1 MKRTLIVLFWCGLA
15 VSLSSFA
22 QEMPTWDLSRDLQIS
37 FTQGSNGVW
46 YFMESASRVHDP
58 ALYRLLP
65 RYLAPCQN
73 AERTFA
79 GVGCWHGTEDQIP
92 DCFGAGCGLKTEV
105 AFNFTS
111 KPVPYQE
118 ALGSYVPHM
127 ARLMATWDRYAIVAW
142 QSPLTGFVKV
152 SARFGFQ
159 NIIGIGMDWSVDKGA
174 VSRLRN
180 GTFFISSW
188 TTPGVVT
195 TSLTRLT
202 CVQPSAKCHSTC
214 FRQPC
219 APCVSASLLN
229 DPETRGAPGS

>member
-73 AERTFA
+73 AESIFA
-79 GVGCWHGTEDQIP
+79 GVGCWQGTEDHIP

-174 VSRLRN
+174 VTLRKGHLFSENRQFANLSRVPIAKGDVLYFVVDNPWGSYYQPNPVDLRA
-180 GTFFISSW
+180 T
-188 TTPGVVT
+188 
-195 TSLTRLT
+195 
-202 CVQPSAKCHSTC
+202 
-214 FRQPC
+214 
-219 APCVSASLLN
+219 VSQV
-229 DPETRGAPGS
+229 P

>member
-79 GVGCWHGTEDQIP
+79 GVGCWHGTEDHIP

-174 VSRLRN
+174 VTLRKGHLFSENRQFANLSRVPIAKGDVLYFIVDNPWGSRYQPNPVDLRA
-180 GTFFISSW
+180 TISQ
-188 TTPGVVT
+188 
-195 TSLTRLT
+195 
-202 CVQPSAKCHSTC
+202 VQ
-214 FRQPC
+214 
-219 APCVSASLLN
+219 
-229 DPETRGAPGS
+229 